1 MVSGKHKS
9 NTLKKVFV
17 RTPGGKTTVQYRKR
31 KPSAAE
37 CSGCGIKLSGVP
49 RERPC
54 NLKKIPRS
62 ARRPER
68 PFGGVLCS
76 SCSRK
81 KIIELNK

>member
-17 RTPGGKTTVQYRKR
+17 RTPGGKTVAHYRNR
-31 KPSAAE
+31 KPSASKCAD
-37 CSGCGIKLSGVP
+37 CGAKLLGVP
-49 RERPC
+49 RETPGK
-54 NLKKIPRS
+54 LGKVPKS

-68 PFGGVLCS
+68 PYGGVLCS